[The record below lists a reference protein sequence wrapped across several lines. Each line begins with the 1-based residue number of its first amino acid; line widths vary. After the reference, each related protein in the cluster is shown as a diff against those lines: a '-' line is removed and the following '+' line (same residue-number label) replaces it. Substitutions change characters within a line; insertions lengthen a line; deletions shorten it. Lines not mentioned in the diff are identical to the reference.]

1 MSFDKGLD
9 LEEKITYVEDAEFYG
24 AKAMAIVGIS
34 LVAGGS
40 LQVKL
45 GQAVLKGRKAELEL
59 RRGTSHR
66 VIDSMKADATR
77 GLKGASK
84 GLEESGNIKYEKD
97 RDSVSEWLEESY
109 EISLVQLWYETGGF
123 FISVRPEDLT
133 FLLDVSPSRHLF
145 AGDFLM
151 DWPGLCVV
159 LHSLGSRE

>member
-45 GQAVLKGRKAELEL
+45 EQAVLKGRKAELEL

-84 GLEESGNIKYEKD
+84 GLEESGNINTRKMGIRCQNGWKKA
-97 RDSVSEWLEESY
+97 
-109 EISLVQLWYETGGF
+109 TK
-123 FISVRPEDLT
+123 
-133 FLLDVSPSRHLF
+133 SPLF
-145 AGDFLM
+145 NYGM
-151 DWPGLCVV
+151 R
-159 LHSLGSRE
+159 LGAFYFG

>member
-9 LEEKITYVEDAEFYG
+9 LEEKITYVEDAELYG

-40 LQVKL
+40 LQAKL
-45 GQAVLKGRKAELEL
+45 EQAVLKGRKAELEL

-66 VIDSMKADATR
+66 VIGSMKADAIR
-77 GLKGASK
+77 ELKGASK

-109 EISLVQLWYETGGF
+109 EISIV
-123 FISVRPEDLT
+123 
-133 FLLDVSPSRHLF
+133 
-145 AGDFLM
+145 
-151 DWPGLCVV
+151 
-159 LHSLGSRE
+159 